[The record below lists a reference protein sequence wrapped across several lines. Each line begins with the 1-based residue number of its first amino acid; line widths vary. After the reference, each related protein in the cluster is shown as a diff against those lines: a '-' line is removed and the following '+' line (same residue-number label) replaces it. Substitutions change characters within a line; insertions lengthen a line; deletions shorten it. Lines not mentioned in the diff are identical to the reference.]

1 MRDNAKHALMADVET
16 LARGDDSR
24 LVQPRRF
31 VIRDRQSFAAVYAA
45 HAGQDAAVPAV
56 DFDTRMVAAVFAGE
70 RPTPGF
76 SVEVIGTRREG
87 ADLVILLDERTP
99 DPNRVA
105 AQVVVSPYHLV
116 TLPRDDGEIRFNLP
130 DPGGQQT
137 IVFKPQPR
145 RAGAAAPFAPRH
157 QSSAIEP
164 GEGVSVHT
172 GLTPRV
178 AASLAYLAGPLSGAL
193 LLATEPASRF
203 VRFHAWQAVLA
214 LGLLGVAAVV
224 FLGLA
229 FVLLIVSPMAFWTM
243 LWLAAATGAAWI
255 GVWALCVVSA
265 YKGRT
270 LKLPLAGDYAE
281 RYAAGS

>member
-1 MRDNAKHALMADVET
+1 MGDVET

-31 VIRDRQSFAAVYAA
+31 VIRDRQSFTAVHAA

-56 DFDTRMVAAVFAGE
+56 DFETRMVAAVFAGE

-87 ADLVILLDERTP
+87 PDSRGPHLTNTTNSRPTPHAWRRRRSSCRPITSSRCHETTVTSGSTFPIPADSRRLSSSRKPRARLART
-99 DPNRVA
+99 
-105 AQVVVSPYHLV
+105 S
-116 TLPRDDGEIRFNLP
+116 
-130 DPGGQQT
+130 
-137 IVFKPQPR
+137 R
-145 RAGAAAPFAPRH
+145 RCPRH
-157 QSSAIEP
+157 QSATLDAGDGASIY
-164 GEGVSVHT
+164 T

-214 LGLLGVAAVV
+214 LGVPRDRGGGVPGPRVRAARRVADGV
-224 FLGLA
+224 LDHALA
-229 FVLLIVSPMAFWTM
+229 GRRDRRGVDRRVGAVRRERLQG
-243 LWLAAATGAAWI
+243 TGAETPAR
-255 GVWALCVVSA
+255 
-265 YKGRT
+265 GR
-270 LKLPLAGDYAE
+270 LAE
-281 RYAAGS
+281 RHAAG